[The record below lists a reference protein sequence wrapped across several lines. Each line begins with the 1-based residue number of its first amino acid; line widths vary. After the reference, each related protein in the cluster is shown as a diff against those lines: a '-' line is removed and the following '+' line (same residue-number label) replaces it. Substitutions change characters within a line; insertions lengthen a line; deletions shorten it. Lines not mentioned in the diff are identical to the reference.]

1 MNKKIPYDL
10 TKEEIAELLK
20 RKKEISDFVFEQFKL
35 NKMNRKIKF
44 RVWCNTTRHF
54 TDIPFYSC
62 SGGQLLWHHTGNE
75 ITISNID
82 EGDYEVQQFTGLK
95 DKNGKDIYEGDIIK
109 ATSDQYENENFVGK
123 VIFDEGSYLTWI
135 NKNDIRGI
143 NEDDFEV
150 IGNIFD
156 NPELL
161 KL

>member
-1 MNKKIPYDL
+1 MNKKLPYDL

-20 RKKEISDFVFEQFKL
+20 RKKEISNFVFEQFKL

-95 DKNGKDIYEGDIIK
+95 DKNGKDIYEGD
-109 ATSDQYENENFVGK
+109 V
-123 VIFDEGSYLTWI
+123 
-135 NKNDIRGI
+135 IRGI
-143 NEDDFEV
+143 FYIGLGGEMTNTATVQWTNEEGYQWNYWDLNSIEV
-150 IGNIFD
+150 VGNIFD